1 MALQS
6 SNNILH
12 NFIIDEMKK
21 KEKILEQVLEQT
33 KSIRMSFE
41 TFQQN
46 IDEKNYE
53 ISLLKQDMS
62 QLKNEVNQLKTK
74 VDDTGT
80 MKNSLTKLKQEL
92 IKMKIV
98 QKLKADNSDRESDES
113 RGLLEWHR
121 KLETQHKQ
129 QKLCKACRREAKHR
143 YKAHSSQEW

>member
-1 MALQS
+1 MHS
-6 SNNILH
+6 SKNILH

-41 TFQQN
+41 SFQQN
-46 IDEKNYE
+46 IEEKNYE

-62 QLKNEVNQLKTK
+62 QLKDEVKQLKTR
-74 VDDTGT
+74 VDDSGT

-98 QKLKADNSDRESDES
+98 QKLKADSDRDSDDS
-113 RGLLEWHR
+113 RGLLDWHR
-121 KLETQHKQ
+121 KLEMQHKQ

-143 YKAHSSQEW
+143 YKAHRSQEW